1 MFYISEIQY
10 TAPAEYKTELQE
22 VIYTTLQKLRICFE
36 RVDTDEV
43 ISIEDCIP
51 INRKLDMK
59 MVKTLFLC
67 NRQKTDFYLFITTA
81 DKLFRAKELSA
92 VINIPHLSFAPV
104 DLFEKMLGTKVG
116 AATIFSVILDKNN
129 HVQVLLDK
137 DVVSEEYYGCS
148 DGTTRGYMKIKTASI
163 VNYFLDFAK
172 TDSIFGAIKIERM
185 SIIIWMTLTRTWNPS
200 VRSSTYRSQEKALKP
215 MECVAISQLR
225 ESIGF
230 KTAAKAVPSINAA
243 TMVRK

>member
-1 MFYISEIQY
+1 M
-10 TAPAEYKTELQE
+10 QE
-22 VIYTTLQKLRICFE
+22 VIYTTLQKLRIRFE

-81 DKLFRAKELSA
+81 DTPFRAKELSA

-148 DGTTRGYMKIKTASI
+148 DGTTRVYMKIKTASI

-172 TDSIFGAIKIERM
+172 HKPTIIAI
-185 SIIIWMTLTRTWNPS
+185 
-200 VRSSTYRSQEKALKP
+200 
-215 MECVAISQLR
+215 
-225 ESIGF
+225 
-230 KTAAKAVPSINAA
+230 
-243 TMVRK
+243 

>member
-1 MFYISEIQY
+1 MW
-10 TAPAEYKTELQE
+10 
-22 VIYTTLQKLRICFE
+22 
-36 RVDTDEV
+36 
-43 ISIEDCIP
+43 
-51 INRKLDMK
+51 NRKLGRKADHRKALLRNMATSLIENGQIETTEMK
-59 MVKTLFLC
+59 
-67 NRQKTDFYLFITTA
+67 
-81 DKLFRAKELSA
+81 AKELSA

-172 TDSIFGAIKIERM
+172 HKPTIIAI
-185 SIIIWMTLTRTWNPS
+185 
-200 VRSSTYRSQEKALKP
+200 
-215 MECVAISQLR
+215 
-225 ESIGF
+225 
-230 KTAAKAVPSINAA
+230 
-243 TMVRK
+243 

>member
-81 DKLFRAKELSA
+81 DKPFRAKELSA
-92 VINIPHLSFAPV
+92 VMDSLVTLAKRGDLHARRQAAAYVRNVEV
-104 DLFEKMLGTKVG
+104 D
-116 AATIFSVILDKNN
+116 
-129 HVQVLLDK
+129 
-137 DVVSEEYYGCS
+137 EE
-148 DGTTRGYMKIKTASI
+148 GTTALQKLFNEIGPAYADRNGGYTRVVKTRIRRGDAAPMAI
-163 VNYFLDFAK
+163 VQFVK
-172 TDSIFGAIKIERM
+172 
-185 SIIIWMTLTRTWNPS
+185 
-200 VRSSTYRSQEKALKP
+200 
-215 MECVAISQLR
+215 
-225 ESIGF
+225 
-230 KTAAKAVPSINAA
+230 
-243 TMVRK
+243 

>member
-1 MFYISEIQY
+1 MFYISDIQY

-22 VIYTTLQKLRICFE
+22 VIYTTLQKLRIRFE

-43 ISIEDCIP
+43 ISMEDCIP

-81 DKLFRAKELSA
+81 DKPFRAKELSA

-172 TDSIFGAIKIERM
+172 HKPTIIAI
-185 SIIIWMTLTRTWNPS
+185 
-200 VRSSTYRSQEKALKP
+200 
-215 MECVAISQLR
+215 
-225 ESIGF
+225 
-230 KTAAKAVPSINAA
+230 
-243 TMVRK
+243 